1 MASVAQ
7 TRFGQLVIGPPGSG
21 KTTYVAA
28 MSELLTSLG
37 RKVAIVNLDPGNENM
52 TYKPAVDVSELV
64 TVEDVMDGMKLGPN
78 GGLMHAMQFVRT
90 NLDWL
95 DSKLGSVDL
104 GSYLILDCPGQVELY
119 TVDSNMKDIIDHLS
133 GRDVRLTCVNLVDSH
148 HCSDAGKF
156 VSICLTSLTSMLQ
169 IALPHVNLLSKV
181 DLVEKYGKLQ
191 FSLDYYTDV
200 LDLEYLIDTF
210 PEDNFTKKYKLLN
223 EALTGLISD
232 YSLVNFVP
240 VTVKSK
246 ERLLAASQVIDKANG
261 YVFGSGEERSMRNL
275 MGLAHGADFEWS
287 KTGDVRTEYMED
299 DDEVDRNNDSK
310 VKFGND
316 LDLVDIDPQFQV

>member
-1 MASVAQ
+1 MASVAN

-28 MSELLTSLG
+28 MAELLTSLG

-52 TYKPAVDVSELV
+52 SYTAAVDVAELV
-64 TVEDVMDGMKLGPN
+64 QVEEVMDSMRLGPN
-78 GGLMHAMQFVRT
+78 GGLLYAVQFVRT
-90 NLDWL
+90 NLEWL
-95 DSKLGSVDL
+95 DTQLAAVDQ
-104 GSYLILDCPGQVELY
+104 GAYLMFDCPGQVELF
-119 TVDSNMKDIIDHLS
+119 TADSNMKEIIDHLTS
-133 GRDVRLTCVNLVDSH
+133 QDLRLTCVNLVDSH

-156 VSICLTSLTSMLQ
+156 VSVCLTSLTSMLQ

-200 LDLEYLIDTF
+200 MDLEYLVDTF

-240 VTVKSK
+240 ITVKKK

-275 MGLAHGADFEWS
+275 MGSAFGADFEWS
-287 KTGDVRTEYMED
+287 KTGDIRTEYMDGEGAEEED
-299 DDEVDRNNDSK
+299 GSK
-310 VKFGND
+310 VKMGND
-316 LDLVDIDPQFQV
+316 LDNVDIDPQFQV

>member
-1 MASVAQ
+1 
-7 TRFGQLVIGPPGSG
+7 
-21 KTTYVAA
+21 
-28 MSELLTSLG
+28 
-37 RKVAIVNLDPGNENM
+37 
-52 TYKPAVDVSELV
+52 
-64 TVEDVMDGMKLGPN
+64 
-78 GGLMHAMQFVRT
+78 
-90 NLDWL
+90 
-95 DSKLGSVDL
+95 
-104 GSYLILDCPGQVELY
+104 
-119 TVDSNMKDIIDHLS
+119 
-133 GRDVRLTCVNLVDSH
+133 
-148 HCSDAGKF
+148 
-156 VSICLTSLTSMLQ
+156 
-169 IALPHVNLLSKV
+169 
-181 DLVEKYGKLQ
+181 
-191 FSLDYYTDV
+191 V

-246 ERLLAASQVIDKANG
+246 ERLLAASQAIDKANG

-287 KTGDVRTEYMED
+287 KTGDVRTEYMD
-299 DDEVDRNNDSK
+299 NGDEGNNENESK

>member
-1 MASVAQ
+1 MASVAN

-28 MSELLTSLG
+28 MAELLTSLG

-52 TYKPAVDVSELV
+52 SYTAAVDVAELV
-64 TVEDVMDGMKLGPN
+64 QVEEVMDTMRLGPN
-78 GGLMHAMQFVRT
+78 GGLLYAVQFVRT
-90 NLDWL
+90 NLEWL
-95 DSKLGSVDL
+95 DTQLAAVDQ
-104 GSYLILDCPGQVELY
+104 GAYLMFDCPGQVELF
-119 TVDSNMKDIIDHLS
+119 TADSNMKEIIDHLTS
-133 GRDVRLTCVNLVDSH
+133 QDLRLTCVNLVDSH

-156 VSICLTSLTSMLQ
+156 VSVCLTSLTSMLQ

-200 LDLEYLIDTF
+200 MDLEYLVDTF

-240 VTVKSK
+240 ITVKKK

-275 MGLAHGADFEWS
+275 MGSAFGADFEWS
-287 KTGDVRTEYMED
+287 KTGDIRTEYMDGEGAEEED
-299 DDEVDRNNDSK
+299 GSK
-310 VKFGND
+310 VKMGND
-316 LDLVDIDPQFQV
+316 LDNVDIDPQFQV